1 MLVWGNEVTRIA
13 LELAATLRDG
23 AVVVRG
29 DRPEVRDAGRSIALP
44 DTPGV
49 RAALGVLARG
59 GAPAERLRGLAGS
72 PQDRSAVALALMRL
86 RMEHVL
92 WDVLHVGGEPQLAL
106 LSARRH
112 FEPPAAAPPV
122 PAGRR
127 VVVSRWCV
135 LRREGDD
142 WSLESPQ
149 APAVAVLRAAAVA
162 TGVLAL
168 SRPCA
173 AGEAQVPAPVLALL
187 VALGLVVDAEADE
200 RDGPRA
206 QWSLPDA
213 WLHARS
219 RLGRAA
225 GPQGGTFRFAGRV
238 PPAPVLAPARGPTI
252 PLPRRGASRIDEPGL
267 QAVLEGRRS
276 AEFDRPRAP
285 LTLAA
290 LGELLDRAARIREL
304 RPPDPSVPTDYGTSQ
319 RPSPGAGGCHEL
331 EVYLAVQACAG
342 LEPGLY
348 RYEPWEHALERR
360 GAASGLVED
369 ARAACGAATAPDV
382 VVVLAA
388 RFARVM
394 WKYEAIGYALILK
407 DAGVLLQTL
416 GLCAAAMG
424 LAWRPL
430 GAGDSDAFCRA
441 AGTDWW
447 EESSVA
453 EAALGGP
460 LSPPPPR

>member
-1 MLVWGNEVTRIA
+1 MSGSEGSSLRISLDLRVMLRP
-13 LELAATLRDG
+13 G
-23 AVVVRG
+23 AQVDG
-29 DRPEVRDAGRSIALP
+29 DRPVVRYAGRTTALP
-44 DTPGV
+44 DAPGV
-49 RAALGVLARG
+49 RAALDVLARRG
-59 GAPAERLRGLAGS
+59 SAASELRALAAS
-72 PQDRSAVALALMRL
+72 PRAMSVVALALTRL
-86 RMEHVL
+86 RAEHVL
-92 WDVLHVGGEPQLAL
+92 WDMLFVDGEPLLAL

-112 FEPPAAAPPV
+112 FEPSNAVPPLV
-122 PAGRR
+122 TGARI
-127 VVVSRWCV
+127 VLSRWCV
-135 LRREGDD
+135 LRREADG
-142 WSLESPQ
+142 WLIESPLSPALVVVQ
-149 APAVAVLRAAAVA
+149 ADRLTA
-162 TGVLAL
+162 GVLAL
-168 SRPCA
+168 STPRA
-173 AGEAQVPAPVLALL
+173 AGEVAVPGPALALL
-187 VALGLVVDAEADE
+187 AALGLLVDADADE

-206 QWSLPDA
+206 LWSLPDA

-225 GPQGGTFRFAGRV
+225 GPVGGTFRFAGRR
-238 PPAPVLAPARGPTI
+238 PPAPVLAQVRGPSL
-252 PLPRRGASRIDEPGL
+252 PLPRYETEAREEPPF
-267 QAVLEGRRS
+267 QAVLDGRRS
-276 AEFDRPRAP
+276 AEFDQPRAP
-285 LTLAA
+285 LTIAA
-290 LGELLDRAARIREL
+290 LGELLDRGARIRAL
-304 RPPDPSVPTDYGTSQ
+304 RLPDPAVPTDYGISL

-331 EVYLAVQACAG
+331 ELYLAVQACEG
-342 LEPGLY
+342 LVPGLY
-348 RYEPWEHALERR
+348 RYDPSEHALERR
-360 GAASGLVED
+360 GDAAALGED
-369 ARAACGAATAPDV
+369 ARLACGAATAPEV